1 MHGTEGRR
9 ISKDNGFY
17 KLLRKRMAR
26 FEPERQYLRKNKTNE
41 KVDKAQKSKRYG
53 FRVDVGG
60 KWRVGKEKE
69 MFSAEP
75 NI

>member
-1 MHGTEGRR
+1 MHGTEDRR
-9 ISKDNGFY
+9 ISTDNGFY

-26 FEPERQYLRKNKTNE
+26 FGPERQYLRKNKPNE
-41 KVDKAQKSKRYG
+41 KVDRAQKSRLYG

-69 MFSAEP
+69 IFSAGP

>member
-1 MHGTEGRR
+1 
-9 ISKDNGFY
+9 
-17 KLLRKRMAR
+17 MAR

-41 KVDKAQKSKRYG
+41 KVDKAQKSKQYG

-69 MFSAEP
+69 IFSAEP